1 MDRKTWLEIEPLSDA
16 LKLSVRSI
24 RKLVSEGHLIGG
36 QHFYRAGTATN
47 GKQIFCLEDARQVL
61 LALTEKAA
69 KEKSINR
76 AITYDKE
83 HSAQLVAA
91 GGRL

>member
-1 MDRKTWLEIEPLSDA
+1 MQPETWLEVEALSDA
-16 LKLSVRSI
+16 LKVSVRSI
-24 RKLVSEGHLIGG
+24 RKLVAEGHLVPG
-36 QHFYRAGTATN
+36 QHFYKVGAAAN

-69 KEKSINR
+69 KERSINR